1 MATNPLLM
9 NLLGRLGRPP
19 GGGGPGPGPATMETV
34 RNATAG
40 PSPQQDMQNL
50 DQIRT
55 LIGALVPSIS
65 MRAPRL
71 AAKLATALH
80 SIDEVKKGLAAMP
93 EYSVSPPPPGM
104 PTGSPITGGDVPQPG
119 GVFLPGG

>member
-1 MATNPLLM
+1 MASNPLLM
-9 NLLGRLGRPP
+9 HLLGRLGRPP
-19 GGGGPGPGPATMETV
+19 GMGGPPGPGTMETV

-55 LIGALVPSIS
+55 LIGSLVPSIS
-65 MRAPRL
+65 MRNPRM

-93 EYSVSPPPPGM
+93 EYSVQPPPPGM
-104 PTGSPITGGDVPQPG
+104 PTGSPITGGDVPQAG
-119 GVFLPGG
+119 GAFLPGG